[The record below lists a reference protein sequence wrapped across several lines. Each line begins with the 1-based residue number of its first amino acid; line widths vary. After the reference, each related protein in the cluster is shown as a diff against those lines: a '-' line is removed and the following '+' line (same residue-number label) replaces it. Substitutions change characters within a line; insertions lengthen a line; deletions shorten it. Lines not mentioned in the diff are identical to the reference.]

1 MRALALNATLKPSP
15 EPSSTEVLTRVVL
28 DALEAQSVECE
39 LVRLVDLDIAP
50 GIVSEAMREGDE
62 WPAVH
67 QKILAADIVVM
78 ATPTWFGRPSSV
90 ISQALERM
98 DALLSETDETGV
110 PVAYNKVAGFVVTGN
125 EDGAHNCI
133 AEMGQAMSDIGFT
146 VPSQAWTYWNKGP
159 GPGEEVYLTTDE
171 TAWSKTTGQTA
182 AQNLYA
188 VAHALSVNPIS
199 APPS

>member
-15 EPSSTEVLTRVVL
+15 QPSSTELLTCVVL

-50 GIVSEAMREGDE
+50 GTVSEAIREGDE

-67 QKILAADIVVM
+67 RKILAADIVVM
-78 ATPTWFGRPSSV
+78 ATPTWLGRPSSI
-90 ISQALERM
+90 ISKALERM
-98 DALLSETDETGV
+98 DALISETDEAGV

-133 AEMGQAMSDIGFT
+133 AEMAQAMFDIGFT
-146 VPSQAWTYWNKGP
+146 VPAQAWTYWNKGP

-171 TAWSKTTGQTA
+171 TAWSKTTGRAA
-182 AQNLYA
+182 AQNLHA
-188 VAHALSVNPIS
+188 VAHALSANPIP

>member
-15 EPSSTEVLTRVVL
+15 EPSSTEALARVVL

-50 GIVSEAMREGDE
+50 GVVSGALRDGDE
-62 WPAVH
+62 WPSVYR
-67 QKILAADIVVM
+67 KILAADILVM

-90 ISQALERM
+90 ISRALERM
-98 DALLSETDETGV
+98 DALLSETDAAGV

-133 AEMGQAMSDIGFT
+133 AEMGQAMFDIGFT
-146 VPSQAWTYWNKGP
+146 VPAQAWTYWNKGP

-171 TAWSKTTGQTA
+171 TSWSKTAGRAA

-188 VAHALSVNPIS
+188 VAHALSVNPIP
-199 APPS
+199 APPA